1 MGYIEMSLRCRR
13 RRGGEGREGRGG
25 EGGELRESWEREGRG
40 VGRGKDGRRLP
51 FPYPFRAFLSYF
63 ALNFPIDFYF
73 ILKTF

>member
-1 MGYIEMSLRCRR
+1 MG
-13 RRGGEGREGRGG
+13 GK
-25 EGGELRESWEREGRG
+25 LRERGDERVE
-40 VGRGKDGRRLP
+40 DGRRRP

>member
-1 MGYIEMSLRCRR
+1 MTYGIHRDELALQASK
-13 RRGGEGREGRGG
+13 GRGG
-25 EGGELRESWEREGRG
+25 EGGRLREGG
-40 VGRGKDGRRLP
+40 VGRGKDGRRRP

>member
-1 MGYIEMSLRCRR
+1 MSLCRR
-13 RRGGEGREGRGG
+13 RRKGRGREGGK
-25 EGGELRESWEREGRG
+25 LRERG
-40 VGRGKDGRRLP
+40 VGRGKDGRRRP

>member
-1 MGYIEMSLRCRR
+1 MTYGIHRDELALQASKGR
-13 RRGGEGREGRGG
+13 GREGGK
-25 EGGELRESWEREGRG
+25 LRVRG